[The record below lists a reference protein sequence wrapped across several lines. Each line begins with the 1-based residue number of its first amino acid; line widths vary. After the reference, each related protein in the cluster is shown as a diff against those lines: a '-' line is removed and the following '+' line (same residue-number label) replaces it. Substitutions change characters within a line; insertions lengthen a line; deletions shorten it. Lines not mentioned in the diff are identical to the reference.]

1 MPQVRRSKG
10 LTLRLAPYRKDGEY
24 KEESDVQQTKKVT
37 VKV

>member
-1 MPQVRRSKG
+1 MLGGQEALPCV
-10 LTLRLAPYRKDGEY
+10 LALDRKDGEY